1 MFRLNLR
8 VRLIGRL
15 ICFLP
20 QIPGDSNARTRRN
33 RSSDTAEV
41 ST

>member
-8 VRLIGRL
+8 VRLTRHTR
-15 ICFLP
+15 FLP
-20 QIPGDSNARTRRN
+20 QIQGDPNARTRRN
-33 RSSDTAEV
+33 RSPDTAKI

>member
-8 VRLIGRL
+8 VRLTSSHPI
-15 ICFLP
+15 LP

-33 RSSDTAEV
+33 RSPDTAEV

>member
-8 VRLIGRL
+8 VRLTSHPI
-15 ICFLP
+15 LP

-33 RSSDTAEV
+33 RSPDTAEV